1 MSTRRTRW
9 AACAAAA
16 LTVAAGLG
24 VRSAAAGAWSGYAGD
39 ALYTVL
45 VVALVV
51 AAAPRLRPVVA
62 AGIALGFSCAVELF
76 QLTGVPAALAARSR
90 LAPLVLGT
98 SFHAPDLLWYAV
110 GAAAGWAVH
119 AGLRRRAR
127 RSDAAGGG

>member
-1 MSTRRTRW
+1 M
-9 AACAAAA
+9 
-16 LTVAAGLG
+16 G
-24 VRSAAAGAWSGYAGD
+24 VRSAATGAWSGYAGD

-98 SFHAPDLLWYAV
+98 SFHAPDLLRYAV